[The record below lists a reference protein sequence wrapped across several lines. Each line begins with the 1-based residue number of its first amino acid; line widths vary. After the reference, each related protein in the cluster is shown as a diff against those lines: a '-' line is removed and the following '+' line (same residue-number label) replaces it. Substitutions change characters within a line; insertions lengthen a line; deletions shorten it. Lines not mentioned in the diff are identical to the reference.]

1 MKTPPLKRGDRIF
14 VCRKGRTDI
23 QPPHYPQQKS
33 AGAAKAPNPLK
44 EGAYPIWRIDA
55 VSHLPVVLSVLD
67 NQLEV
72 VTSWIRAAR

>member
-1 MKTPPLKRGDRIF
+1 MKTPPLKRGDRIY
-14 VCRKGRTDI
+14 VCRPADNGKRRAD
-23 QPPHYPQQKS
+23 
-33 AGAAKAPNPLK
+33 NPMD